1 MEKRI
6 SKILTNHKITGL
18 LYLILSEEKKK
29 LLIKVKNLVISNL
42 LNLKR
47 NNLNHGLK

>member
-1 MEKRI
+1 MEKKI
-6 SKILTNHKITGL
+6 NKILANHKITGL
-18 LYLILSEEKKK
+18 PYLILSEEKKK

-42 LNLKR
+42 LNPKR